1 MAPRR
6 CLNRPEIC
14 SVPATKVTLVRRT
27 PSIWPRSPALAHL
40 VRLRQVPDAQQPAA
54 HPRLHRVARVATR
67 RLLRLRQQYL
77 FVPNEDG
84 SERFEVIGDSAE
96 LIGPDDRRIASN
108 LDNSPMQGDLT
119 VERGGSVGHSVA

>member
-67 RLLRLRQQYL
+67 RLLRLRKQHL
-77 FVPNEDG
+77 FVPDKDGLERLEFVGEFAEDVG
-84 SERFEVIGDSAE
+84 I
-96 LIGPDDRRIASN
+96 DDRRITSN
-108 LDNSPMQGDLT
+108 LDESP
-119 VERGGSVGHSVA
+119 